1 MPHGNG
7 RERKKTPAADSW
19 RRHFRSPLLSENRLQ
34 HEFTEVKMTDYE
46 ILSLA
51 HRICWKYKKSQDQHH
66 SDTYTFNDKT
76 MLEFVRIL
84 KMMEKPSGT
93 A

>member
-1 MPHGNG
+1 
-7 RERKKTPAADSW
+7 
-19 RRHFRSPLLSENRLQ
+19 
-34 HEFTEVKMTDYE
+34 MTDYE

-51 HRICWKYKKSQDQHH
+51 HRICWKYKKSQDPHH

-84 KMMEKPSGT
+84 KMMERPSGT

>member
-1 MPHGNG
+1 M
-7 RERKKTPAADSW
+7 
-19 RRHFRSPLLSENRLQ
+19 
-34 HEFTEVKMTDYE
+34 TEYE

-51 HRICWKYKKSQDQHH
+51 HRICWKYKKSQDPHH
-66 SDTYTFNDKT
+66 SDTYTFNDTT

-84 KMMEKPSGT
+84 KMMEKPSGN